1 MVGTYNPALGSDG
14 LQREQDQPGL
24 HSKTPSQKRTT
35 TTTTKAEKE
44 SEPPNMTE
52 GHQELGSKRSSMH
65 NPWRD
70 VNALKST
77 GLQCNFY
84 TWC

>member
-35 TTTTKAEKE
+35 TTKAEKE
-44 SEPPNMTE
+44 SESPNVAE
-52 GHQELGSKRSSMH
+52 GHQELGRKRN